1 MRGKQRNQEHTKETM
16 KSRPFFLDFIL
27 KEWLLAASAVGLVL
41 TSVYA
46 RRFPSFSSKEFQVIF
61 ILAALFV
68 SAKGLERSGLIR
80 RLSLHFER
88 GRFVAL
94 KLVLVTFFLSMVV
107 TNDIALIV
115 IVPLTLAI
123 NTRRKGIVVILEAL
137 AANAG
142 SALTPFGNPQN
153 LYIYWVYNVRA
164 TEFVSTIAPFSILFL
179 ILLVAVSFLVKTSSE
194 SPVAETEGLKISF
207 TAVIY
212 LILLTILVLTVLHI
226 LPVFA
231 GIVVFLYAFLFD
243 RNSLKIDFSLI
254 LTFVF
259 FFGLANN
266 LQFLIPFSMSHSG
279 HIFLFSSLLSQVISN
294 VPAALLIAKYTNQWQ
309 ALLWGTNVGGFG
321 SLVGSFANLI
331 AYKLYIT
338 HDSTN
343 NTASFTL
350 KFISLGISAFFIAS
364 ALYFI
369 LYGI

>member
-1 MRGKQRNQEHTKETM
+1 
-16 KSRPFFLDFIL
+16 
-27 KEWLLAASAVGLVL
+27 
-41 TSVYA
+41 
-46 RRFPSFSSKEFQVIF
+46 
-61 ILAALFV
+61 
-68 SAKGLERSGLIR
+68 
-80 RLSLHFER
+80 
-88 GRFVAL
+88 
-94 KLVLVTFFLSMVV
+94 
-107 TNDIALIV
+107 
-115 IVPLTLAI
+115 PLTLAI
-123 NTRRKGIVVILEAL
+123 NTKRKGILVILEAL

-142 SALTPFGNPQN
+142 SAFTPFGNPQN

-164 TEFVSTIAPFSILFL
+164 TRFVSTIAPFSILFL

-194 SPVAETEGLKISF
+194 SPEAETEGLKISF

-212 LILLTILVLTVLHI
+212 LVLLTTLVLTVLHV

-231 GIVVFLYAFLFD
+231 GIVVFLYALLFD
-243 RNSLKIDFSLI
+243 RKSLKIDFSLI

-266 LQFLIPFSMSHSG
+266 LQFLIPFSVSHSG
-279 HIFLFSSLLSQVISN
+279 HVFLFSSLLSQVISN
-294 VPAALLIAKYTNQWQ
+294 VPAALLIAKHTSQWQ

-343 NTASFTL
+343 NITAFTL
-350 KFISLGISAFFIAS
+350 KFLSIGAAAFFVAS